1 MKNYFVIFSLIIIS
15 FGILFFEFESNK
27 MHVGVAEAGN
37 KSLVFQKE
45 IEKSLNGDIL
55 NQDIHPKKY
64 TNYQLMLF
72 TIRNPNVDE
81 KLKELGFIK
90 RANNEFCRDGELVE
104 IDEKSNDDLKSYLL
118 SWSFPDNKCIN

>member
-45 IEKSLNGDIL
+45 
-55 NQDIHPKKY
+55 
-64 TNYQLMLF
+64 
-72 TIRNPNVDE
+72 
-81 KLKELGFIK
+81 
-90 RANNEFCRDGELVE
+90 
-104 IDEKSNDDLKSYLL
+104 
-118 SWSFPDNKCIN
+118 